1 LAAKRVLVV
10 SDSCYSGLLGDDHGY
25 VMVGERT
32 YSQEYVRW
40 KMPKRSRLVLASGT
54 DSPIADT
61 AGENSVFARALAEE
75 LERNESL
82 LTAPELFLRVRNRV
96 RQSPLS
102 DRLAEGPTLKV
113 IKDAGHE
120 VGDFFFIPG

>member
-1 LAAKRVLVV
+1 MTCPPGSLAGPAEADGNAAL
-10 SDSCYSGLLGDDHGY
+10 S
-25 VMVGERT
+25 
-32 YSQEYVRW
+32 
-40 KMPKRSRLVLASGT
+40 LVLASGT